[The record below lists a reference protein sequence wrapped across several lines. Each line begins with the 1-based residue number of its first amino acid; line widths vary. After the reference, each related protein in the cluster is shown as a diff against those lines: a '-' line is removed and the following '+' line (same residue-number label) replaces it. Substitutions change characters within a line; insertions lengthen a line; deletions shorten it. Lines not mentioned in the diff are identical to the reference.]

1 MGYQDNVEL
10 LNGILAALENGELTT
25 EEETE
30 ALDLAAQLNA
40 FTEYGYYI
48 FSPDAVKNV
57 QNHVDAAVEG
67 QKYWGNNKGFVLTD
81 TGAATASLVQ
91 KQESGDTDFTDEIAA
106 YNAALDQQLP
116 LLKDAINNEA
126 AAMQGVVKLLEA

>member
-25 EEETE
+25 EEETG

-57 QNHVDAAVEG
+57 QHHVDAAVEG

-91 KQESGDTDFTDEIAA
+91 KQESGDTDFIDEIAA

>member
-1 MGYQDNVEL
+1 MGYRDNVEL
-10 LNGILAALENGELTT
+10 LNGILAVLENGELTT
-25 EEETE
+25 EEETG

-57 QNHVDAAVEG
+57 QNHVDAA
-67 QKYWGNNKGFVLTD
+67 
-81 TGAATASLVQ
+81 
-91 KQESGDTDFTDEIAA
+91 
-106 YNAALDQQLP
+106 LDQQLP